1 VLLVYLN
8 LLLTRVLQCLST
20 KFFLSQECVKCITLY
35 GLSSGAAG
43 HGWRK
48 DLDDGDVA
56 IVVHNP
62 GEATQAGFAPDTQI
76 HVRDMLEQKD
86 LGWMRGS
93 WKNGSVLGAARGR
106 RATALVC
113 AQVPAVPAL
122 AARGEAVRAVRLL
135 GSRGSAALCRRV
147 VGERIQTCLLL
158 EVTLP
163 YLHHGRSRSIS

>member
-1 VLLVYLN
+1 MGFTVHPVGYRVEFSEFCAILKTDSLSLLVLLVYLN
-8 LLLTRVLQCLST
+8 LLLTRVLHCLST

-113 AQVPAVPAL
+113 AQVPAVVPPSPP
-122 AARGEAVRAVRLL
+122 GEKL
-135 GSRGSAALCRRV
+135 
-147 VGERIQTCLLL
+147 
-158 EVTLP
+158 
-163 YLHHGRSRSIS
+163 